1 MGTVGSEKEP
11 FYSLLYQ
18 GATLSARLALHQNNQ
33 AFACQPGWLWE
44 ETPGIWFISDAA

>member
-1 MGTVGSEKEP
+1 MGTEKEG

-18 GATLSARLALHQNNQ
+18 GASLSAQLALHQNNG

-44 ETPGIWFISDAA
+44 GTPGIWVISDAE